1 MSDTSISWLV
11 STPGLGFQGLNLCH
25 PIRVS
30 AVVQP
35 PEPVLLR
42 RLCKPLAIL
51 VKNLYVCTCVFSAA
65 CVFFAA
71 CVGFAACL

>member
-11 STPGLGFQGLNLCH
+11 STPWFGFSRSNLCH
-25 PIRVS
+25 LIRVS

-42 RLCKPLAIL
+42 RLCKPLAIV
-51 VKNLYVCTCVFSAA
+51 VKNLYVCACVFSAA